1 MATDLIS
8 AADGFVLAMLGVIA
22 LSLGVIALLFWCM
35 RRSASSRDPQVDA
48 LLDELAEDE
57 KRQQNRSAN
66 TPQVDPWE
74 RDGDWWK
81 HP

>member
-8 AADGFVLAMLGVIA
+8 AADGFVLAMLGAIV
-22 LSLGVIALLFWCM
+22 LSFGVIALLFWCM
-35 RRSASSRDPQVDA
+35 RRSASSRDSQVDA

-57 KRQQNRSAN
+57 KRRQKRSAN

-81 HP
+81 QP